1 MRTIGRNY
9 GGGKMFV
16 NQRFKLIADY
26 LKEKKKATVEE
37 LAALLY
43 VSPAT
48 IRRDLLEMQKMGVIA
63 RTHGGA
69 LYIENSAEISIFVR
83 LEKNAREKEQ
93 AASVALGH
101 LPPFQTVFID
111 NSSTCLALAERM
123 DLTHK
128 TVVTNGLQVALKLSQ
143 KEDVHLIM
151 AAGEVHFNTNSVTGS
166 LTCNLLRSFNLDLML
181 CSCAALD
188 EKGTYEHSL
197 ETIQLKQV
205 ALEQTRTHILVA
217 DGTKL
222 FRSAPYRTGPLGS
235 YDAVMTE
242 ADDETVQ
249 PLRDMGLTVY
259 NKIAPQNLL

>member
-1 MRTIGRNY
+1 
-9 GGGKMFV
+9 MFV
-16 NQRFKLIADY
+16 NERFKLISEY

-37 LAALLY
+37 LSALLY

-48 IRRDLLEMQKMGVIA
+48 IRRDLLEMQKMGMVA

-69 LYIENSAEISIFVR
+69 LYIENSDEISIFVR
-83 LEKNAREKEQ
+83 LEKNAKEKEQ
-93 AASVALGH
+93 AASVALGN
-101 LPPFQTVFID
+101 LPSFQTVFID

-151 AAGEVHFNTNSVTGS
+151 PAGEVHFNTNSVTGS

-188 EKGTYEHSL
+188 GKGPYEYSL

-217 DGTKL
+217 DKNKFFL
-222 FRSAPYRTGPLGS
+222 SAPYRTCSLS
-235 YDAVMTE
+235 AYDAVMTD
-242 ADDETVQ
+242 ADDETAR
-249 PLRDMGLTVY
+249 PLRELGVAVY
-259 NKIAPQNLL
+259 NKHKQPPNV

>member
-93 AASVALGH
+93 AASV
-101 LPPFQTVFID
+101 PSDTCRPSRRC
-111 NSSTCLALAERM
+111 SSTIPPPA
-123 DLTHK
+123 
-128 TVVTNGLQVALKLSQ
+128 S
-143 KEDVHLIM
+143 
-151 AAGEVHFNTNSVTGS
+151 
-166 LTCNLLRSFNLDLML
+166 
-181 CSCAALD
+181 
-188 EKGTYEHSL
+188 
-197 ETIQLKQV
+197 
-205 ALEQTRTHILVA
+205 
-217 DGTKL
+217 
-222 FRSAPYRTGPLGS
+222 PLPN
-235 YDAVMTE
+235 AWT
-242 ADDETVQ
+242 
-249 PLRDMGLTVY
+249 
-259 NKIAPQNLL
+259 